1 MEMTEIHTPLKMRQ
15 VAKKL
20 SGSPRFRVMVIS
32 LAVISVLIGLL
43 LPIVESSSAT
53 ALVKTEF
60 DGIWL
65 DVTTIAG
72 VGYGDLYPVTTL
84 GRLLTM
90 VLEIVGVI
98 LFGSIAAFVSVE
110 LLRYQ
115 EDFNMKRVL
124 ERLDDIELKVEEVK
138 KRTEYLVRK

>member
-1 MEMTEIHTPLKMRQ
+1 
-15 VAKKL
+15 
-20 SGSPRFRVMVIS
+20 MVIS
-32 LAVISVLIGLL
+32 LAVISVIIGLL
-43 LPIVESSSAT
+43 LPIVESSSAS

-65 DVTTIAG
+65 AVTTIAG
-72 VGYGDLYPVTTL
+72 VGYGDIYPVTTL
-84 GRLLTM
+84 GRILTM

-124 ERLDDIELKVEEVK
+124 ERLDDIEIKLEEVK
-138 KRTEYLVRK
+138 KRTEWLVRK